1 MNRQPERTERTR
13 QALIDAFWQLYCEKK
28 IEKITVKEI
37 VGLAGYYRSTFY
49 EYFSDVY
56 DLLRQVEEQLLE
68 DFRSAGR
75 RAFLSGSLEELIENV
90 LQFYEKNGERLAIL
104 MGPGGDPM
112 FAGNAKALIRREM
125 GCRIGQNVT
134 ELQTELKIDLM
145 AGATMTMVN
154 FWYQRRDQVTLREV
168 FCTGWQQLHCG
179 MQQGESWIRKLLAEK
194 NDGDWAGCGGD
205 DAVDASPA
213 AAKNGQQLR

>member
-13 QALIDAFWQLYCEKK
+13 QALTDAFWQLYCEKK

-37 VGLAGYYRSTFY
+37 VSLAGYYRSTFY

-75 RAFLSGSLEELIENV
+75 RAFLSGSVEELIENV
-90 LQFYEKNGERLAIL
+90 LQFYETNGERLAIL

-112 FAGNAKALIRREM
+112 FAGNAKALIKKEM
-125 GCRIGQNVT
+125 CCRIGQDVT
-134 ELQTELKIDLM
+134 ELQTDLKIDLM
-145 AGATMTMVN
+145 ASTTMTMVN

-168 FCTGWQQLHCG
+168 FRAGWQQLHCG
-179 MQQGESWIRKLLAEK
+179 MQQGENWMKRLLEAKQNGNSAACSRDET
-194 NDGDWAGCGGD
+194 
-205 DAVDASPA
+205 VDAFPA
-213 AAKNGQQLR
+213 AAQNGQ